1 MKKAIIIVGL
11 AFAVIALMGCPAV
24 NLPNMLGTGVVGSK
38 TGQSSGSIILGLF
51 GDVDAGVI
59 TAAKNGGITKIGV
72 VDTRVKTLLG
82 GGVPGLFYSALVVT
96 YTTTVSGE

>member
-1 MKKAIIIVGL
+1 MKKAIIIVAL

-24 NLPNMLGTGVVGSK
+24 NKPALMGTGVVGSK
-38 TGQSSGSIILGLF
+38 IGQSSGSIILGLF

-59 TAAKNGGITKIGV
+59 AAAKAGGITKIGL
-72 VDTRVKTLLG
+72 VDVKVKTLMG
-82 GGVPGLFYSALVVT
+82 FGFAGFYNALVVT